1 MKLWI
6 LFLLVAGAA
15 GGIALLMLMALVRW
29 LGAIIESRDRI
40 ARQCGA
46 SVLAVKPEAPAEN
59 MRSL

>member
-1 MKLWI
+1 MKVWMV
-6 LFLLVAGAA
+6 FMLVAGGVVAF
-15 GGIALLMLMALVRW
+15 ALFMLLALVRW